1 MRARSIFVALLALA
15 AFAPPALAETETAT
29 SGAVTATLS
38 YDHVKGAFEYTNM
51 ALAISRG
58 GTQVLAADPTFGD
71 CDSPYCSPGGFGNR
85 DSVLVQDLDGDGEP
99 EVIVDLYTGGA
110 HCCFVSRF
118 YRWDGTTYV
127 SADRNFGDPGYRIED
142 LDGDG
147 VKELIGADY
156 RFGYAFTAFA
166 FSLMP
171 IRIYDLRAGSWELV
185 TTKFPDRIKA
195 DARAAWKTF
204 TKISRNEEPR
214 GAIAAWT
221 ADQLMLGHKRYAT
234 RTLNRLARQGRL
246 PGDGFAPK
254 SQRKFVRN
262 LLRFLAKRGY

>member
-1 MRARSIFVALLALA
+1 MPARSIVVALLAL
-15 AFAPPALAETETAT
+15 FALAPAALAKTETAT
-29 SGAVTATLS
+29 SGAVAATLS
-38 YDHVKGAFEYTNM
+38 YDHVQDSFEYTNL
-51 ALAISRG
+51 ALTISRG
-58 GTQVLAADPTFGD
+58 GTQVLAADPTFGN
-71 CDSPYCSPGGFGNR
+71 CDSPFCGPGGFGER

-127 SADRNFGDPGYRIED
+127 PADRNFGDPGYRIDD

-166 FSLMP
+166 FSVMP
-171 IRIYDLRAGSWELV
+171 IRIYDLRAGKWELV
-185 TTKFPDRIKA
+185 TTRFPDRIRA
-195 DARAAWKTF
+195 DARSAWKTF
-204 TKISRNEEPR
+204 TRISRSEEPR

-221 ADQLMLGHKRYAT
+221 ADQLMLGHRRYAT

-246 PGDGFAPK
+246 PGDGFPPK
-254 SQRKFVRN
+254 NQRKFARN
-262 LLRFLAKRGY
+262 LLRFLDKRGY

>member
-1 MRARSIFVALLALA
+1 MRARSILIALA
-15 AFAPPALAETETAT
+15 ALAASASPALATTETAT
-29 SGAVTATLS
+29 SGSISATLS
-38 YDHVKGAFEYTNM
+38 YDHVQDSFEYTNM
-51 ALAISRG
+51 QLAISRA
-58 GTQVLAADPTFGD
+58 GTQVLAGDPTFGD
-71 CDSPYCSPGGFGNR
+71 CDSPYCAPGGFGNR
-85 DSVLVQDLDGDGEP
+85 SSVAVEDLDADGEP

-110 HCCFVSRF
+110 HCCYLSRF
-118 YRWDGTTYV
+118 YRWNGTTYV
-127 SADRNFGDPGYRIED
+127 SADRNFGDPGYRIAD

-147 VKELIGADY
+147 VKELITADY

-166 FSLMP
+166 FSVMP

-185 TTKFPDRIKA
+185 TKRFPDRIRK
-195 DARAAWKTF
+195 DAKAAWKTF

-234 RTLNRLARQGRL
+234 RTLNRLVRRHRL